1 MITYCLA
8 YWLYITHMHV
18 YALYMCMYVGFLY
31 LCIKNIYIITYMTYI
46 KAYKLLHMY
55 VIFLLKYININDRLY
70 MF

>member
-1 MITYCLA
+1 
-8 YWLYITHMHV
+8 
-18 YALYMCMYVGFLY
+18 
-31 LCIKNIYIITYMTYI
+31 MTYI